1 MTEQMIFYFILKNIY
16 INAIVNTLFLKVL
29 KSLEVYYGSLQFFFS
44 FVTLFLIFHF
54 QYIFLQNHEI
64 H

>member
-54 QYIFLQNHEI
+54 QYIFLQ
-64 H
+64 

>member
-1 MTEQMIFYFILKNIY
+1 MTEQMIFYFLLKNIY

-54 QYIFLQNHEI
+54 QYIFLQ
-64 H
+64 

>member
-1 MTEQMIFYFILKNIY
+1 MTDQMIFYFLLKNIY

-54 QYIFLQNHEI
+54 QYIFLQ
-64 H
+64 

>member
-1 MTEQMIFYFILKNIY
+1 MTEQMIFYFLLKNIY

-29 KSLEVYYGSLQFFFS
+29 KSLEVYYSSLQFFFS

-54 QYIFLQNHEI
+54 QYIFLQ
-64 H
+64 